1 MGKIGKM
8 AAADLI
14 MGLFLIVFGGV
25 VIWTSLN
32 MKVYKTFLD
41 APGFFP
47 FILGIIFIFLGS
59 IMTLSSWRRKGYEQI
74 KSGLGKFKIIH
85 LFQNIKV
92 HRVMTLIS
100 FMVIYI
106 FILIDRIN
114 FTIATILYLFFTLCY
129 LKSTNIIK
137 ITIISITASL
147 LISAFFTRFFHIPLP

>member
-1 MGKIGKM
+1 MGKMDKM
-8 AAADLI
+8 AAADLM

-25 VIWTSLN
+25 AIWASLN

-74 KSGLGKFKIIH
+74 MSGLEKFKFTH
-85 LFQNIKV
+85 LFHNVQV
-92 HRVMTLIS
+92 RRVMTLIV

-106 FILIDRIN
+106 FILIDRIH
-114 FTIATILYLFFTLCY
+114 FTIATTLYLFFTLYY
-129 LKSTNIIK
+129 LKSANITK
-137 ITIISITASL
+137 IIIISITTSF